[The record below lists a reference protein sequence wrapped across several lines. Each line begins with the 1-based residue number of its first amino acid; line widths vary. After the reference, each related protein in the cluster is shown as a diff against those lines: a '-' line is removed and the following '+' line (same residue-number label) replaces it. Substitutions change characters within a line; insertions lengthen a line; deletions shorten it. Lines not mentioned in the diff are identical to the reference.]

1 MVIYYIVDRYSA
13 NTEYWLSLDWLPCSR
28 IVNIFSFFFFVFES
42 LMIWR
47 INFKDRSSAENKN
60 LKLKL
65 RMQEGSIDRSPNR
78 SKLNQKRSNWLA
90 NSNFTSIKDFR
101 FLTKQLNI
109 HRCTMVRIIAV
120 ECIKLCFFDLIFR
133 KRYRF
138 LL

>member
-13 NTEYWLSLDWLPCSR
+13 NTEYRLSLDWLPCSR
-28 IVNIFSFFFFVFES
+28 IVNTFSFFFFVFES
-42 LMIWR
+42 LMIWK

-90 NSNFTSIKDFR
+90 NSNFTSIKAHFSFSYETTKYTSTHNGSNNSSWVDKIMFLR
-101 FLTKQLNI
+101 FN
-109 HRCTMVRIIAV
+109 
-120 ECIKLCFFDLIFR
+120 F
-133 KRYRF
+133 
-138 LL
+138 

>member
-13 NTEYWLSLDWLPCSR
+13 NTEYRLSLDWLPCSR

-90 NSNFTSIKDFR
+90 NSNFTSIKAH
-101 FLTKQLNI
+101 KQLNI
-109 HRCTMVRIIAV
+109 HRRTMVRIIAV